1 MYRVA
6 KMIDIELMRDNLLKQ
21 MAEIKTKLGV
31 IDEMEKMAD
40 KIPTDTKEQ
49 LESIEVNNDY
59 SALTIVKACEA
70 ILTINP
76 KKYFSAK
83 ELLQKINDS
92 NVPISEKSGGTIIS
106 QTLARLKKRNI
117 VVDRRQGRKKVYK
130 LKKSIVK
137 SVSSVE
143 PI

>member
-1 MYRVA
+1 MA
-6 KMIDIELMRDNLLKQ
+6 KMIDIELMKDNLLKQ

-40 KIPTDTKEQ
+40 KIPANTKEQ
-49 LESIEVNNDY
+49 PSIEVNNDY

-83 ELLQKINDS
+83 ELLQKIKES

-117 VVDRRQGRKKVYK
+117 VVDRKQGRKKVYK

-143 PI
+143 STQY